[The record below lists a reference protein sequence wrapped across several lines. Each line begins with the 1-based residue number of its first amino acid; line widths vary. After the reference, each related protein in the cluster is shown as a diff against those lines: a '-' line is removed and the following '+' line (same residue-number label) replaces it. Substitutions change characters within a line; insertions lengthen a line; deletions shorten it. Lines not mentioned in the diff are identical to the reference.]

1 MYPPTAASFC
11 VLLLTASPAFAQP
24 PAIASTPLP
33 AGPGWRAERIHKS
46 EGGVWYAHIDKV
58 VDAYGQ
64 NEVIAGDDKGRLL
77 LLTVY
82 SGQWTAHSVVC
93 DGQWLAPTCSSDVD
107 PRVPGRE
114 LYAGGKSGTVH
125 RVVLRREPFA
135 RFHLESIEIGH
146 AAGEEF
152 HAVVAADLV
161 PGGGEELLAFGIT
174 GATFQLSAEATGDA
188 FTMRRVATLPGRVR
202 NVVVEPGPGGGPASM
217 FGVARS
223 GDWLRLQLRGD
234 ALHHEVL
241 LHEDCGLGRIAK
253 AKGLPG
259 VFYLTRDDGVVLRV
273 QIGAGG
279 VVAREPIFAGGQGL
293 RGIASGRFFADGREA
308 VAAYGY
314 DKTVHLIA
322 RAVGEWQVE
331 TVFTSEQRGHWLA
344 VGELDGR
351 NGTDELIATGFDGEI
366 VLLARPPGYALPGV
380 AVPEKERGD
389 AAPPPVVTAQG
400 RVITGM
406 PPPHGFDV
414 YRLVAAWLL
423 HDR

>member
-46 EGGVWYAHIDKV
+46 DGGVWYAHIDKV

-146 AAGEEF
+146 AAAEEF

-161 PGGGEELLAFGIT
+161 PGGSEELLAFGIT

-202 NVVVEPGPGGGPASM
+202 NVVVEPGPGGGPASV

-314 DKTVHLIA
+314 DKTVQPD
-322 RAVGEWQVE
+322 RP
-331 TVFTSEQRGHWLA
+331 RGWRVA
-344 VGELDGR
+344 GR
-351 NGTDELIATGFDGEI
+351 DRVHVRTAGP
-366 VLLARPPGYALPGV
+366 LARGRRARRSQRHRRADRDGLRRRDRVAGPAAGLRVAGRRGAGEGARRRRTTTRRDGTGARDHPHAPAARLRRLPARCRV
-380 AVPEKERGD
+380 AP
-389 AAPPPVVTAQG
+389 A
-400 RVITGM
+400 
-406 PPPHGFDV
+406 
-414 YRLVAAWLL
+414 
-423 HDR
+423 